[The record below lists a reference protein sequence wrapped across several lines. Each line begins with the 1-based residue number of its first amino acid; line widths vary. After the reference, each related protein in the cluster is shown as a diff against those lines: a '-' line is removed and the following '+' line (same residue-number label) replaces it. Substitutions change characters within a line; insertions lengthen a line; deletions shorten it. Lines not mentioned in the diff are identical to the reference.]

1 MMIKADWSFKAV
13 SMFMAAELK
22 NMMICLQQLRAI
34 VYLLGVTGGGQVE
47 LLAALPPQ
55 LSLFSVSGGA
65 QPSLFNKHR
74 W

>member
-1 MMIKADWSFKAV
+1 
-13 SMFMAAELK
+13 MAAELK

-74 W
+74 WWVGLESLVLLMNTDY